1 MVYVVCLDIFNYSR
15 ILIFFKIS
23 YPKNNIVIT
32 LVWNFIIYPLH
43 ICTFTSIPH
52 HLKKQQFSVKNI
64 QDQRFKMDKTFFFF
78 GKKKFSI
85 NLFPLKILL
94 LLPNH
99 NSQLSISTISIYRV
113 PISVLLWPNL
123 LHLRYNK
130 HISLI
135 IITFILNIFLVC
147 VQKLHLKICQFLLQF
162 ICHNINKDKKQYLEI
177 VIHTVQLYNN

>member
-1 MVYVVCLDIFNYSR
+1 M
-15 ILIFFKIS
+15 
-23 YPKNNIVIT
+23 
-32 LVWNFIIYPLH
+32 VWNFIIYPLH
-43 ICTFTSIPH
+43 ICIFTSIPH
-52 HLKKQQFSVKNI
+52 HLKKLQFSVKNI
-64 QDQRFKMDKTFFFF
+64 QDQRFKMDKTFFF

-99 NSQLSISTISIYRV
+99 NSQLSISTKLISDFNCTLSIYRV

-135 IITFILNIFLVC
+135 IVTFILNIFFGVC
-147 VQKLHLKICQFLLQF
+147 IEAPLENMSISPSIYLSQYQQRQKAIFRNSNTYCT
-162 ICHNINKDKKQYLEI
+162 II
-177 VIHTVQLYNN
+177 

>member
-1 MVYVVCLDIFNYSR
+1 M
-15 ILIFFKIS
+15 
-23 YPKNNIVIT
+23 
-32 LVWNFIIYPLH
+32 VWNFIIYPLH

-52 HLKKQQFSVKNI
+52 HLKKLQFSVKNI

-99 NSQLSISTISIYRV
+99 NSQLSISTKLISHFNCTLSIYRV

-147 VQKLHLKICQFLLQF
+147 V
-162 ICHNINKDKKQYLEI
+162 
-177 VIHTVQLYNN
+177 